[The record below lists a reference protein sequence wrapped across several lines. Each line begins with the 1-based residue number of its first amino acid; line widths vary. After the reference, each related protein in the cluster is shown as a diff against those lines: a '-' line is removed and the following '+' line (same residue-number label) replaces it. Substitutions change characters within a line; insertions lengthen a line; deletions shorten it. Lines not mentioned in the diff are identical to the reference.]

1 MCHLGPEG
9 SVWLIDVFQRKAADK
24 VFQAGCWVSSL
35 FLPTGAHPQ
44 LNAAVAASLRPSHGS
59 VPEQGRSVS
68 SPQNPTKPG
77 ISERVSTLSPCAAAP
92 SLSCFLSL
100 HCRCVARS
108 SMWFADLGENL
119 SSVLPF
125 FSLVLVA
132 GLHRDNGKGRASFP
146 KVTLTTPDHSA
157 LAGSWWAG
165 AHAQS
170 PSLAGFLL
178 AKRQRRRV
186 DAGNSL
192 TKARMVP
199 YLPLCPGLAGM
210 YHSQERRR
218 YITGFEGITAVK
230 FKQL

>member
-1 MCHLGPEG
+1 MLILLHLDVFFVGNIDCFINKMCHLGPEG

-157 LAGSWWAG
+157 LAGS
-165 AHAQS
+165 
-170 PSLAGFLL
+170 
-178 AKRQRRRV
+178 
-186 DAGNSL
+186 
-192 TKARMVP
+192 
-199 YLPLCPGLAGM
+199 
-210 YHSQERRR
+210 
-218 YITGFEGITAVK
+218 
-230 FKQL
+230 